1 MKKLMRRMREEK
13 GFTLAELLIVVAIIA
28 VLVAIAIPIFSAQL
42 EKSREATDLAN
53 VRAAYATLAASYI
66 TDGASG
72 SITVSAHQT
81 QASWQTLSPVNA
93 SYPLEQMVDG
103 SITTVSVPAV
113 VGGNYIVIIDST
125 GSVTVSQ

>member
-28 VLVAIAIPIFSAQL
+28 VLVAIAIPIFSTQL

-66 TDGASG
+66 TDGKSG
-72 SITVSAHQT
+72 SIVVSAHQT
-81 QASWQTLSPVNA
+81 QSNWQNINNSTT
-93 SYPLEQMVDG
+93 YPLEQMVDG
-103 SITTVSVPAV
+103 TMTVVSVPANSNSYTV
-113 VGGNYIVIIDST
+113 SIDAS
-125 GSVTVSQ
+125 GSVTVQ